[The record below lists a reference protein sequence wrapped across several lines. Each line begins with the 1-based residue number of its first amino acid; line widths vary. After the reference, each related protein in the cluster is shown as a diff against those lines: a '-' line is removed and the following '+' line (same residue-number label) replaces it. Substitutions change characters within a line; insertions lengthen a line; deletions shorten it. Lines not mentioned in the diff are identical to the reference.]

1 MILPVE
7 IVNLIADYHDYDK
20 YCLPAHKTIY
30 RNVLDDILCM
40 SEIMTPI
47 SANLAYQ
54 YWGNGWSTQYDID
67 YEIDISNDW

>member
-20 YCLPAHKTIY
+20 YCLPVHKTIY

-40 SEIMTPI
+40 SEIMTSI

-54 YWGNGWSTQYDID
+54 CWGNGWSTQYDID